1 MLISIASV
9 KLISDSNAFWTIGFI
24 VYEVDALI
32 ESWIRGWISG
42 MNFSVQTLKEFTNCW
57 KYGIAD
63 SC

>member
-1 MLISIASV
+1 
-9 KLISDSNAFWTIGFI
+9 
-24 VYEVDALI
+24 
-32 ESWIRGWISG
+32 